1 MTEGVETRS
10 ILLVDDNADDRARVH
25 RLLRGHRRKYA
36 IVDCA
41 SGAEALA
48 ILRKGETHFDCALLD
63 QYLSDMEGVE
73 VLNRLRGSRG
83 QVPLPV
89 TMLTG
94 HGNDAAAAY
103 ALELGAEDYLL
114 KDEVTPHALVRSIEN
129 VIEKFE
135 IRHELESQR
144 AAIELRNDRLESM
157 RAEAESRLAE
167 LAAVTREL
175 LVPEIEW
182 QVNEEQRRKL
192 DRIRAASR
200 HLLDLISDAL
210 RTR

>member
-1 MTEGVETRS
+1 MTAAAETRS
-10 ILLVDDNADDRARVH
+10 ILLVDDSSDDRLRVH
-25 RLLRGHRRKYA
+25 RLLRGHPRRYD

-41 SGAEALA
+41 SGAEAVA
-48 ILRKGETHFDCALLD
+48 IVQQGEAHFDCVLLD

-83 QVPLPV
+83 QLPLPV

-114 KDEVTPHALVRSIEN
+114 KDEVTAHALVRSIEN

-135 IRHELESQR
+135 IRRELESQR

-157 RAEAESRLAE
+157 RAEVEARLAD
-167 LAAVTREL
+167 LAAATEALREL
-175 LVPEIEW
+175 EVGGRID
-182 QVNEEQRRKL
+182 EEQRRSL
-192 DRIRAASR
+192 DRIRAGSSQ
-200 HLLDLISDAL
+200 LLDLINGALDA
-210 RTR
+210 R

>member
-1 MTEGVETRS
+1 MTRAADTRS
-10 ILLVDDNADDRARVH
+10 ILLVDDSADDRARVH
-25 RLLRGHRRKYA
+25 RLLRGHRRKYE

-48 ILRKGETHFDCALLD
+48 ILEKGEAHFDCALLD

-73 VLNRLRGSRG
+73 VLNRLRGSGG
-83 QVPLPV
+83 QLALPV

-114 KDEVTPHALVRSIEN
+114 KDEVTSHALVRSIEN

-135 IRHELESQR
+135 IRRELER
-144 AAIELRNDRLESM
+144 ERTAIELRNDRLEAM
-157 RAEAESRLAE
+157 RAEAESRLADLAAATQELLGPE
-167 LAAVTREL
+167 LAGRLDER
-175 LVPEIEW
+175 
-182 QVNEEQRRKL
+182 QRRTL
-192 DRIRAASR
+192 DRIRAGTR
-200 HLLDLISDAL
+200 ELLALINDVLDA
-210 RTR
+210 R

>member
-1 MTEGVETRS
+1 MTEPAETRS
-10 ILLVDDNADDRARVH
+10 ILLVDDNADDRTRVH
-25 RLLRGHRRKYA
+25 RLLRGHARRYE

-48 ILRKGETHFDCALLD
+48 ILRRGDTHFDCVLLD

-73 VLNRLRGSRG
+73 LLNRLRGPGG

-114 KDEVTPHALVRSIEN
+114 KDEVTAHALVRSIEN
-129 VIEKFE
+129 VIEKFD
-135 IRHELESQR
+135 IRRERES
-144 AAIELRNDRLESM
+144 
-157 RAEAESRLAE
+157 
-167 LAAVTREL
+167 
-175 LVPEIEW
+175 
-182 QVNEEQRRKL
+182 
-192 DRIRAASR
+192 
-200 HLLDLISDAL
+200 
-210 RTR
+210 